1 MTYNEQAAIRKQC
14 AYQLNAMEDINK
26 NGDVY
31 CTEDELFRSCTH
43 ERRGLSFNRFR
54 ADKAQLMQAGFLHQ
68 EGQHIYA
75 QQTWEYEESAAKRIS
90 ALLESSVLSRHFTR
104 ETLCRGSVPLSEE
117 QQSAVLMALN
127 SPISLILGGAGS
139 GKTTLISAIARTYG
153 CFSRT
158 VIAAP
163 TGKAA
168 RSLTERTGIP
178 ARTVHGAL
186 GKMPDENFLDPVRWM
201 WTELVI
207 IDEASMMTL
216 EMLAG
221 ILNRAASNCRIVLL
235 GGPNQL
241 LSVGTGNVIPDLLAL
256 GIPCTRLARQYRQS
270 DEAAALRRNVVEFPR
285 LAGADEL
292 AWDDSFR
299 MTSAGNDEIAGLIC
313 REAARRYLMGED
325 IQVLGLV
332 NHGPDFSVKALNFRI
347 RDIVN
352 PMTKRKATWKGL
364 RDGDRVIVLKND
376 RERGICNGDVGTLCI
391 TGEKA
396 VLLLSG
402 HRRVS
407 WDTEDPPRGLD
418 LDLSYALTV
427 HKSQGSQYDT
437 IFLPVS
443 TATSRMLYRN
453 LLYTAISRAKREV
466 CLVGSQEAV
475 SLAMQ
480 RMLRPRRSKLVAKT
494 NLLRYRRSA

>member
-1 MTYNEQAAIRKQC
+1 MTYNERLAIKEQC
-14 AYQLNAMEDINK
+14 AYLLNAMENISK
-26 NGDVY
+26 NGDAY
-31 CTEDELFRSCTH
+31 CAEDELFRACTR
-43 ERRGLSFNRFR
+43 ESKSLTFNRFR
-54 ADKAQLMQAGFLHQ
+54 ADKAKLVQAGFLHQ

-75 QQTWEYEESAAKRIS
+75 KQTWEYEESAAKRIF
-90 ALLESSVLSRHFTR
+90 ALMESSMLSKHFTV
-104 ETLCRGSVPLSEE
+104 ESLCGGGIPLSEE
-117 QQSAVLMALN
+117 QQSAALMALN
-127 SPISLILGGAGS
+127 HPISLILGGAGS
-139 GKTTLISAIARTYG
+139 GKTTLIRTIAYTYG
-153 CFSRT
+153 RFAHT

-186 GKMPDENFLDPVRWM
+186 GKIPDENFLDPVRWM

-221 ILNRAASNCRIVLL
+221 ILNRATSDCRIVLL
-235 GGPNQL
+235 GDPNQL
-241 LSVGTGNVIPDLLAL
+241 LSVGAGNVIPDLLAL
-256 GIPCTRLARQYRQS
+256 GVPCAHLAQQYRQS
-270 DEAAALRRNVVEFPR
+270 EEAAALRRNVVEFPK

-292 AWDDSFR
+292 AWDESFR
-299 MTSAGNDEIAGLIC
+299 MTSVGNDEIADLIC
-313 REAARRYLMGED
+313 REAARRYLTGED

-332 NHGPDFSVKALNFRI
+332 NHGPDFSVKELNCRI

-352 PMTKRKATWKGL
+352 PMTEGKATWKGL

-396 VLLLSG
+396 ELLLRG
-402 HRRVS
+402 RRAS
-407 WDTEDPPRGLD
+407 WDTAEPPRD
-418 LDLSYALTV
+418 LDLAYALTV

-437 IFLPVS
+437 IFMPVS
-443 TATSRMLYRN
+443 MVTSRMLYRN

-480 RMLRPRRSKLVAKT
+480 RTLRPRRSKLVAKT
-494 NLLRYRRSA
+494 NMLRYRRSA